1 MRNLQFLTLAIAAFI
16 SAFSSISAQTP
27 TRSCATHEAH
37 LEHTK
42 YFPEVL
48 DNIEDI
54 ERHTQ
59 KYIATPQLSVRG
71 SVITIPVVIHI
82 IHRTSNPSEN
92 ISDEQ
97 IMSQL
102 EVLNNDYRRLNNDA
116 ASTPSLFQPLAAD
129 CGIEFKLAKRTP
141 EGTATNG
148 VVRYASARK
157 TPWGKSDEVKT
168 PSLGGIAPWN
178 PSKYLN
184 LYVCSIG
191 GGVLGYSSM
200 PGSLAAY
207 DGVVID
213 YRFFGTKGN
222 VVAPFNMGRTTTHEV
237 GHWLNLRHTWGDNDC
252 GDDLVND
259 TPKQREPNYGCVAFP
274 HISCSNDSKGD
285 MFMNFMDYTDDA
297 CMNMFSVGQKA
308 RIQALFALG
317 GTRSSLLT
325 SDALTP
331 PLTGCIAATNISVK
345 NISEKSAT
353 ITWMASTDIKDCEIE
368 YRAKNSTI
376 WLTLSVKNATI
387 TQLDKLSANTT
398 YEYRIKSICTEKAE
412 YSAVTVFTTLPA
424 SDMCNDVFE
433 LNTNNTFSTAKEI
446 PLNATLTALIDSKI
460 DNDYFV
466 FKVAD
471 AHKHIQV
478 SLSNLPNDY
487 DVRLY
492 NSQQQLIGSSNR
504 KGLLDE
510 KIVFNN
516 APMDYYYVR
525 IFSTAASS
533 ATQCYKFAVNIAEN
547 IFTRE
552 DGTDNLGDVKTLGKL
567 QTYPNPASENINV
580 ELAMEIEGTAQISLM
595 DMTGRAILQKTYD
608 VSPSNNIV
616 NLDIMGAAD
625 GFYILNVRLG
635 EENYSKKVMIA
646 R

>member
-1 MRNLQFLTLAIAAFI
+1 MRNLQFLTLAITAFI
-16 SAFSSISAQTP
+16 LSFSSISAQTP
-27 TRSCATHEAH
+27 IRSCATHEAH

-48 DNIEDI
+48 DNVEDI

-59 KYIATPQLSVRG
+59 KYITTPQLSVRG

-82 IHRTSNPSEN
+82 VHRTANPSEN

-102 EVLNNDYRRLNNDA
+102 ETLNNDYRRLNKDA
-116 ASTPSLFQPLAAD
+116 TSTPSLFQPLAAD
-129 CGIEFKLAKRTP
+129 CGIEFKLAQRTP
-141 EGTATNG
+141 DGKATNG
-148 VVRYASARK
+148 IERYASARK
-157 TPWGKSDEVKT
+157 TPWGKSDDVKI
-168 PSLGGIAPWN
+168 PSLGGISPWN

-184 LYVCSIG
+184 LYVCAIG

-213 YRFFGTKGN
+213 YRFFGTKGS

-274 HISCSNDSKGD
+274 HISCSNDSRGD
-285 MFMNFMDYTDDA
+285 MFMNFMDYTDDG

-317 GTRSSLLT
+317 GARSSLLT

-331 PLTGCIAATNISVK
+331 PMTGCVAATHITAQNIA
-345 NISEKSAT
+345 EKSAI
-353 ITWMASTDIKDCEIE
+353 ITWMASADIKETVVE
-368 YRAKNSTI
+368 YKAKNSAD
-376 WLTLSVKNATI
+376 WLALPVKNAAI
-387 TQLDKLSANTT
+387 AQLDKLVANTE
-398 YEYRIKSICTEKAE
+398 YEYRVKSLCPVKAE
-412 YSAVTVFTTLPA
+412 LSTVAVFKTLPA
-424 SDMCNDVFE
+424 SGICNDIFE

-446 PLNATLTALIDSKI
+446 PLNATLTALIDSKT

-478 SLSNLPNDY
+478 SLNNLPNDY

-504 KGLLDE
+504 KGLSDE

-525 IFSTAASS
+525 VFSTSTSS
-533 ATQCYKFAVNIAEN
+533 ATQCYKFTVNIAEN

-552 DGTDNLGDVKTLGKL
+552 DGTDNLSDVKTLEKL

-580 ELAMEIEGTAQISLM
+580 ELAMETEGTAHISLM
-595 DMTGRAILQKTYD
+595 DMTGRPVLQKTYD

-616 NLDIMGAAD
+616 HLDIMNAAN
-625 GFYILNVRLG
+625 GFYILNVQLG
-635 EENYSKKVMIA
+635 EDSYSKKVMIA

>member
-1 MRNLQFLTLAIAAFI
+1 MRNLQFLAPAIAVSF
-16 SAFSSISAQTP
+16 FVLSSISAQTP
-27 TRSCATHEAH
+27 TRSCATQEYH
-37 LEHTK
+37 LDHTK

-48 DNIEDI
+48 DNVEAI
-54 ERHTQ
+54 ERHTLQ
-59 KYIATPQLSVRG
+59 YITTPQLSVRG

-82 IHRTSNPSEN
+82 IHRTANPSEN

-102 EVLNNDYRRLNNDA
+102 EVLNNDYRRLNKDA
-116 ASTPSLFQPLAAD
+116 TSTPSVFQTLAAD
-129 CGIEFKLAKRTP
+129 CGIEFKLAQRTA

-148 VVRYASARK
+148 IVRYASSRK
-157 TPWGKSDEVKT
+157 TPWGKSDDVKI
-168 PSLGGIAPWN
+168 PSMGGIAPWN

-222 VVAPFNMGRTTTHEV
+222 VVAPFHMGRTTTHEV

-252 GDDLVND
+252 GDDLVHD
-259 TPKQREPNYGCVAFP
+259 TPQQREPNYGCVTFP
-274 HISCSNDSKGD
+274 HISCSNDNKGD
-285 MFMNFMDYTDDA
+285 MFMNFMDYTDDG
-297 CMNMFSVGQKA
+297 CMNMFSSGQKA
-308 RIQALFALG
+308 RIQAIFAFG
-317 GTRSSLLT
+317 GARSSLLS

-331 PLTGCIAATNISVK
+331 PVVGCVAASGLSAQNISAQ
-345 NISEKSAT
+345 SAT
-353 ITWMASTDIKDCEIE
+353 ITWMASLDIKNYIVE
-368 YRAKNSTI
+368 YKVKSINAWQSMTVNNVTI
-376 WLTLSVKNATI
+376 VQI
-387 TQLDKLSANTT
+387 DKLLADAT
-398 YEYRIKSICTEKAE
+398 YEYRIKSLCSDKAE
-412 YSAVTVFTTLPA
+412 YSPISLCTTLPA
-424 SDMCNDVFE
+424 SDMCSDIFE
-433 LNTNNTFSTAKEI
+433 LNSNNTFSTAKEI

-478 SLSNLPNDY
+478 SLTNLPNDY

-492 NSQQQLIGSSNR
+492 NSQHLLIGTSNR
-504 KGLLDE
+504 KALSDE

-525 IFSTAASS
+525 VFSTSASS
-533 ATQCYKFAVNIAEN
+533 TTQCYKLEVNIAEN

-552 DGTDNLGDVKTLGKL
+552 DDTEKIGDVKKLEKL
-567 QTYPNPASENINV
+567 QTYPNPSSENINV
-580 ELAMEIEGTAQISLM
+580 ELTMETEGLAQINLI
-595 DMTGRAILQKTYD
+595 DMTGRSILQKTCE

-616 NLDIMGAAD
+616 KLDILGVTE
-625 GFYILNVRLG
+625 GFYILNVRLE